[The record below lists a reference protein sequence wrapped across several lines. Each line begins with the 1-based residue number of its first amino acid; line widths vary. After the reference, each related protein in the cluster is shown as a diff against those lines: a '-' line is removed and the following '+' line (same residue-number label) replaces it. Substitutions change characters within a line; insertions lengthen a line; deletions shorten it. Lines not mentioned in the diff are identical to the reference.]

1 MVEQKVSRKALKT
14 KKQIGTVLAELLQ
27 EKELRDITVHEIAEK
42 ADVSR
47 TTVYN
52 YYLDVYD
59 IYEQLE
65 NTVLTEL
72 GLLITEHGVKTTF
85 EVYPVV
91 FGYIKDNR
99 EVFKM
104 VFGPKGP
111 SSLYM
116 KILNMVEGLNR
127 TIWSE
132 SFGVDMNDERVV
144 CAIRYHSNGTMA
156 IVGNW
161 VMTDFAQSQ
170 DSVIHMLTG
179 LDRSTQAYLASL
191 LG

>member
-1 MVEQKVSRKALKT
+1 MAGQKVSRKALKT
-14 KKQIGTVLAELLQ
+14 KNQIGTVLAELLQ
-27 EKELRDITVHEIAEK
+27 EKELRDITVQEIADK

-91 FGYIKDNR
+91 FRYIKDNR

-111 SSLYM
+111 ASLYM

-127 TIWSE
+127 
-132 SFGVDMNDERVV
+132 
-144 CAIRYHSNGTMA
+144 AI
-156 IVGNW
+156 
-161 VMTDFAQSQ
+161 
-170 DSVIHMLTG
+170 
-179 LDRSTQAYLASL
+179 
-191 LG
+191 

>member
-1 MVEQKVSRKALKT
+1 MAGQKVSRKALKT
-14 KKQIGTVLAELLQ
+14 KNQIGTVLAELLQ

-91 FGYIKDNR
+91 FRYIKDNPAI
-99 EVFKM
+99 FKM

-111 SSLYM
+111 ASLYM

-132 SFGVDMNDERVV
+132 RFGVDMKDERVA

-170 DSVIHMLTG
+170 DSVIQMLTG

>member
-1 MVEQKVSRKALKT
+1 MAEQKVSRKALKT

-111 SSLYM
+111 ASLYM

-127 TIWSE
+127 AIWSE
-132 SFGVDMNDERVV
+132 SFGVDINDERVV
-144 CAIRYHSNGTMA
+144 CAIRYHSNGTLA
-156 IVGNW
+156 IVGSW
-161 VMTDFAQSQ
+161 VMSDFRQSE
-170 DSVIHMLTG
+170 DFVIQMLTG

>member
-1 MVEQKVSRKALKT
+1 MTEHKVSRKALKT

-72 GLLITEHGVKTTF
+72 GLLITEHGVKTT
-85 EVYPVV
+85 
-91 FGYIKDNR
+91 
-99 EVFKM
+99 
-104 VFGPKGP
+104 
-111 SSLYM
+111 
-116 KILNMVEGLNR
+116 
-127 TIWSE
+127 
-132 SFGVDMNDERVV
+132 
-144 CAIRYHSNGTMA
+144 
-156 IVGNW
+156 
-161 VMTDFAQSQ
+161 
-170 DSVIHMLTG
+170 
-179 LDRSTQAYLASL
+179 
-191 LG
+191 

>member
-1 MVEQKVSRKALKT
+1 MAGQKVSRKALKT
-14 KKQIGTVLAELLQ
+14 KNQIGTVLAELLQ

-91 FGYIKDNR
+91 LRYIKDKPAI
-99 EVFKM
+99 FKM

-111 SSLYM
+111 ASLYM
-116 KILNMVEGLNR
+116 KILNMVEVLNR
-127 TIWSE
+127 AIWSE
-132 SFGVDMNDERVV
+132 SFGVAMNDERVV

-170 DSVIHMLTG
+170 DFVIQMLAG

>member
-1 MVEQKVSRKALKT
+1 MAEHKVSRKALKT
-14 KKQIGTVLAELLQ
+14 KKQISTVLAELLQ
-27 EKELRDITVHEIAEK
+27 EKELRDITVQEIADK

-65 NTVLTEL
+65 NAVLTEL
-72 GLLITEHGVKTTF
+72 GLIITEHGVKTTF

-91 FGYIKDNR
+91 FRYIKDNPAI
-99 EVFKM
+99 FKM

-111 SSLYM
+111 ASLYM

-132 SFGVDMNDERVV
+132 RFGVDMNDERVV

-170 DSVIHMLTG
+170 DSVIQMLTG

>member
-1 MVEQKVSRKALKT
+1 MAGQKVSRKALKT
-14 KKQIGTVLAELLQ
+14 KNQIGTVLAELLQ

-91 FGYIKDNR
+91 FRYIKDNPAI
-99 EVFKM
+99 FKM

-111 SSLYM
+111 ASLYM

-132 SFGVDMNDERVV
+132 KFGVDMKDERVV

-161 VMTDFAQSQ
+161 VMNDFVQSQ
-170 DSVIHMLTG
+170 DLVIQMLTG

>member
-1 MVEQKVSRKALKT
+1 MLFRSLKT
-14 KKQIGTVLAELLQ
+14 KNQIGTVLAELLQ

-65 NTVLTEL
+65 NAVLTEL
-72 GLLITEHGVKTTF
+72 GLIITEHGVKTTF

-91 FGYIKDNR
+91 FRYIKDNPAI
-99 EVFKM
+99 FKM

-111 SSLYM
+111 ASLYM

-170 DSVIHMLTG
+170 DSVIQMLAG

>member
-1 MVEQKVSRKALKT
+1 MAGQKVSRKALKT
-14 KKQIGTVLAELLQ
+14 KNQIGTVLAELLQ

-91 FGYIKDNR
+91 FGYIKDNP
-99 EVFKM
+99 EIFKM
-104 VFGPKGP
+104 VFGTNSPG
-111 SSLYM
+111 SIYR

-132 SFGVDMNDERVV
+132 RFGVDMKDERVV

-161 VMTDFAQSQ
+161 VMNDFAQSQ
-170 DSVIHMLTG
+170 DFVIQMLSG
-179 LDRSTQAYLASL
+179 LDKSTQAYLTSL

>member
-1 MVEQKVSRKALKT
+1 MAGQKVSRKALKT
-14 KKQIGTVLAELLQ
+14 KNQIGTVLAELLQ

-91 FGYIKDNR
+91 FRYIKDNPAI
-99 EVFKM
+99 FKM

-111 SSLYM
+111 ASLYM

-132 SFGVDMNDERVV
+132 RFGVDMKDERVA

-170 DSVIHMLTG
+170 DSVIQMLAG

>member
-1 MVEQKVSRKALKT
+1 MAEQKVSRKALKT
-14 KKQIGTVLAELLQ
+14 KKQISTVLAELLQ
-27 EKELRDITVHEIAEK
+27 EKELRDITVQEIADK

-65 NTVLTEL
+65 NAVLTEL
-72 GLLITEHGVKTTF
+72 GLIIIEHGVKTTF

-91 FGYIKDNR
+91 FRYIKDNPAI
-99 EVFKM
+99 FKM

-111 SSLYM
+111 ASLYM

-132 SFGVDMNDERVV
+132 RFGVDMNDERVV

-170 DSVIHMLTG
+170 DSVIQMLTG
-179 LDRSTQAYLASL
+179 LDKSTQAYLASL

>member
-1 MVEQKVSRKALKT
+1 MAGQKVSRKALKT

-27 EKELRDITVHEIAEK
+27 EKELRDITVQEIADK

-91 FGYIKDNR
+91 FRYIKDNPAI
-99 EVFKM
+99 FKM

-111 SSLYM
+111 ASLYM

-132 SFGVDMNDERVV
+132 RFGVDMKDERVA

-170 DSVIHMLTG
+170 DSVIQMLAG